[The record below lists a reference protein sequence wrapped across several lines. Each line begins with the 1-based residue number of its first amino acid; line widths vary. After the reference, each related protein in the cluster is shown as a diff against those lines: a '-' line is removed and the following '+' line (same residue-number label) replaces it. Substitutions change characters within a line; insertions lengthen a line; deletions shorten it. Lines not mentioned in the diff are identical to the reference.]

1 MPAIM
6 KYYYLNE
13 DKKPQGPY
21 SEAEL
26 VAFKQSGMINEDTL
40 AAAAGDSR
48 WQRLENLL
56 NKETAEECS
65 TWNKELGNCP
75 QCGEVLKESL
85 VPEVCPHCQKN
96 IHGHGKGLWYAFV
109 YAIKNSFNYKGRAT
123 RTEFWGFYLFSYI
136 ISLALGQISG
146 AFVSEKQA
154 IMEQDMAALGEHG
167 GSPAEF
173 LKIIADFFTDPTV
186 LVSQGISI
194 VVSLALFIPML
205 SLTSRRLHDTGR
217 SMVSLI
223 IGCVS
228 YVAMVGSFL
237 VMMSM
242 LAANF
247 ETIIADDF
255 VFEASPLVPA
265 FISMIVSWVVFTIVG
280 IYLFVMM
287 VLPSKPGSN
296 KYGPSTLYPRG

>member
-1 MPAIM
+1 M

-21 SEAEL
+21 SEHEL
-26 VAFKQSGMINEDTL
+26 VAFKQSGLINDDTL
-40 AAAAGDSR
+40 AAAAGDSK
-48 WQRLENLL
+48 WVRLADLL
-56 NKETAEECS
+56 DKTNAEECS
-65 TWNKELGNCP
+65 TWNKELGSCP
-75 QCGEVLKESL
+75 HCGKELEGSM

-146 AFVSEKQA
+146 AFVSEQQA
-154 IMEQDMAALGEHG
+154 IMEQEMAALGEHG
-167 GSPAEF
+167 GSPAEVF
-173 LKIIADFFTDPTV
+173 KVIADFMTDPSV
-186 LVSQGISI
+186 LASQGISI

-228 YVAMVGSFL
+228 YVAMVSTFM

-247 ETIIADDF
+247 ETIISDDF
-255 VFEASPLVPA
+255 VFEDSPLVPA
-265 FISMIVSWVVFTIVG
+265 FISMIVSWVVFTIVSV
-280 IYLFVMM
+280 YLFVMM